1 MAFINLEA
9 NNASLEVTIFP
20 KTYEESGSK
29 LQIDEPLFMIIRTQV
44 MDGVL
49 KANAE
54 KVFRGL
60 GLTPS
65 AAINLFYIQVARTN
79 GIPFELKLDYPNQE
93 TIEAIKE
100 ADALAKNGEEGYKDM
115 ESLKKAL
122 FD

>member
-1 MAFINLEA
+1 MTLSYYVFEVINMT
-9 NNASLEVTIFP
+9 NINIR
-20 KTYEESGSK
+20 
-29 LQIDEPLFMIIRTQV
+29 IDESV
-44 MDGVL
+44 

-100 ADALAKNGEEGYKDM
+100 ADALAHNGEEGYKDM
-115 ESLKKAL
+115 KSLKKAL
-122 FD
+122 DK